1 MSDYQVPIR
10 QSPENFRKTLN
21 AILLRLEERV
31 TALEDTQPGL
41 GSALPASAP
50 EGRFFTETGLVTNT
64 LYQRIN
70 GNWEAV

>member
-21 AILLRLEERV
+21 AILARFEER
-31 TALEDTQPGL
+31 LPGV

-50 EGRFFTETGLVTNT
+50 EGRFFTETGLLANT

>member
-1 MSDYQVPIR
+1 VSDFQVPIR

-21 AILLRLEERV
+21 TILARF
-31 TALEDTQPGL
+31 EDLLPGV

-50 EGRFFTETGLVTNT
+50 DGRFFTETGLVTNT

-70 GNWEAV
+70 GNWEPV